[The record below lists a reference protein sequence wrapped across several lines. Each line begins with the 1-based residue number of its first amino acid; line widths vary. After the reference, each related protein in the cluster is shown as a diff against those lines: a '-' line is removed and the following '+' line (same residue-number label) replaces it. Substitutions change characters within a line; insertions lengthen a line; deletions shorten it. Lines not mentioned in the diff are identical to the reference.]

1 LFAPSAPGELRYSEY
16 VKKIIAV
23 LFLIGAAWTA
33 FATIDKARFAALV
46 LLGRAGDC
54 PMNTALNI
62 RNHFEEQTAIKDKIL
77 AASKRLQTDE
87 DYELWQTPGRKYWIP
102 RGSQFVL
109 PFNLAEQAEHIYGT
123 GPQAIHEGDV
133 VLDCGANIG
142 VTVQVALEAKAKTIV
157 AIEPAP
163 ENLECLRRNF
173 PDEIAKGQVILY
185 EKGVW
190 DRDDVLTMNIDP
202 HNSAADS
209 VVMKPEG
216 SEGTI
221 KVPLTTVDKIV
232 AELKLDKVD
241 YIKMDIEGAEPNALR
256 GAHDTI
262 AKYKP
267 RLSIASYH
275 VGTHAALIP
284 QIVTQ
289 IRPGYLKECGPCN
302 EVRREYRI
310 RPEILYFR

>member
-1 LFAPSAPGELRYSEY
+1 
-16 VKKIIAV
+16 VKKIIAL
-23 LFLIGAAWTA
+23 LFLVGAAWTA
-33 FATIDKARFAALV
+33 YATVSKVRFATLV

-54 PMNTALNI
+54 PMSNALRI
-62 RNHFEEQTAIKDKIL
+62 REHFEEQTAIKDKIL
-77 AASKRLQTDE
+77 AASKRLESDE
-87 DYELWQTPGRKYWIP
+87 NYELWQTPGRKYWIP

-123 GPQAIHEGDV
+123 GEQAIRAGDV

-142 VTVQVALEAKAKTIV
+142 VTVQVALEANAKTIV

-173 PDEIAKGQVILY
+173 PAEIEQGRVIIY
-185 EKGVW
+185 PKGVW
-190 DRDDVLTMNIDP
+190 DKDDVLTLNVDP

-216 SEGTI
+216 AQGTI
-221 KVPLTTVDKIV
+221 QVPLTTVDKLV
-232 AELKLDKVD
+232 AELKLGQVD

-256 GAHDTI
+256 GAHGTI
-262 AKYKP
+262 ARYKP

-275 VGTHAALIP
+275 MAEHSSLIP
-284 QIVTQ
+284 RIVIET
-289 IRPGYLKECGPCN
+289 RYDYKKECGPCN
-302 EVRREYRI
+302 EVRGEARI

>member
-1 LFAPSAPGELRYSEY
+1 MES
-16 VKKIIAV
+16 VKIILGLLV
-23 LFLIGAAWTA
+23 LIGAASTA
-33 FATIDKARFAALV
+33 FFTVDKVRLAGIAAV
-46 LLGRAGDC
+46 GRSGQCSIGASMSI
-54 PMNTALNI
+54 PQ
-62 RNHFEEQTAIKDKIL
+62 HFKEQTAIKDKIL
-77 AASKRLQTDE
+77 AGSKRLQLE
-87 DYELWQTPGRKYWIP
+87 ENYEEWQTPKRAYWIP

-123 GPQAIHEGDV
+123 GEQSMKSGDV

-142 VTVQVALEAKAKTIV
+142 VTIEEALKAGAKTIV

-173 PDEIAKGQVILY
+173 PTEIESGRVIIY
-185 EKGVW
+185 AKGVW
-190 DRDDVLTMNIDP
+190 DKEETLTMNIDP
-202 HNSAADS
+202 KNSAADS

-216 SEGTI
+216 SEGKI
-221 KVPLTTVDKIV
+221 QVPLTTVDKIV

-262 AKYKP
+262 ARWKP

-275 VGTHAALIP
+275 VGTHSTLIP
-284 QIVTQ
+284 QIVKET
-289 IRPGYLKECGPCN
+289 RADYLTECGPCN
-302 EVRREYRI
+302 EVKGEYRI

>member
-1 LFAPSAPGELRYSEY
+1 MEN
-16 VKKIIAV
+16 VKKILV
-23 LFLIGAAWTA
+23 LLVLIGAASTA
-33 FATIDKARFAALV
+33 FFTVDKVRLATLAAV
-46 LLGRAGDC
+46 GRSGPCSIGSSMSIPD
-54 PMNTALNI
+54 
-62 RNHFEEQTAIKDKIL
+62 HFKEQTAIKDRIL
-77 AASKRLQTDE
+77 AASKRLQME
-87 DYELWQTPGRKYWIP
+87 DNYEQWQTPGRPYWIP

-123 GPQAIHEGDV
+123 GDQAMKAGDI

-142 VTVQVALEAKAKTIV
+142 VTVEEALKAGAKTIV

-173 PDEIAKGQVILY
+173 PKEIESGRVIIY
-185 EKGVW
+185 PKGVW
-190 DRDDVLTMNIDP
+190 DKDDVLTLNVDP

-216 SEGTI
+216 AEGKI
-221 KVPLTTVDKIV
+221 QVPLTTVDKIV
-232 AELKLDKVD
+232 AELKLERVD

-267 RLSIASYH
+267 RLSLASYH
-275 VGTHAALIP
+275 VATHATLIP
-284 QIVTQ
+284 QIVKET
-289 IRPGYLKECGPCN
+289 RADYKMECGPCN
-302 EVRREYRI
+302 EVKQEMRI
-310 RPEILYFR
+310 RPEILWFR

>member
-1 LFAPSAPGELRYSEY
+1 M
-16 VKKIIAV
+16 KKIIALLLV
-23 LFLIGAAWTA
+23 IGAAWTA
-33 FATIDKARFAALV
+33 AAKVDKLRFATLV
-46 LLGRAGDC
+46 ALGRAGDC
-54 PMNTALNI
+54 PMSAALHI
-62 RNHFEEQTAIKDKIL
+62 KEHFQEQMAIKDRIL
-77 AASKRLQTDE
+77 AASKRLETDRE
-87 DYELWQTPGRKYWIP
+87 FELWETPGRKYWIP

-123 GPQAIHEGDV
+123 GAQAIHEGDV

-142 VTVQVALEAKAKTIV
+142 VTVQVALEAKARTIV

-173 PDEIAKGQVILY
+173 AAEIESGKVILV

-190 DRDDVLTMNIDP
+190 DKDDTLTLNVDP

-216 SEGTI
+216 AEGTV

-256 GAHDTI
+256 GARDTI

-275 VGTHAALIP
+275 VGTHSTLIP
-284 QIVTQ
+284 KIVNDT
-289 IRPGYLKECGPCN
+289 RAGYLKECGPCN
-302 EVRREYRI
+302 EVRGEYRI

>member
-1 LFAPSAPGELRYSEY
+1 MLNCVTVED
-16 VKKIIAV
+16 VKKIIALLV
-23 LFLIGAAWTA
+23 FVGAATTA
-33 FATIDKARFAALV
+33 FFTVDKVRLATIAAV
-46 LLGRAGDC
+46 GRSGQCSMGASMDIPG
-54 PMNTALNI
+54 
-62 RNHFEEQTAIKDKIL
+62 HFKEQTAIKDRIL
-77 AASKRLQTDE
+77 AASKRLQLE
-87 DYELWQTPGRKYWIP
+87 EIYELWQTPARAYWIP

-123 GPQAIHEGDV
+123 GEQAMKAGDV

-142 VTVQVALEAKAKTIV
+142 VTVEEALKAGAKTIV

-173 PDEIAKGQVILY
+173 PKEIESGRVIVY
-185 EKGVW
+185 PKGVW
-190 DRDDVLTMNIDP
+190 DKDDVLTLNVDP

-216 SEGTI
+216 SEGKI
-221 KVPLTTVDKIV
+221 QVPLTTIDKLV

-275 VGTHAALIP
+275 VATHPALIP
-284 QIVTQ
+284 QIVNQT
-289 IRPGYLKECGPCN
+289 RAGYKTGCGPCN
-302 EVRREYRI
+302 EVKGEMRI

>member
-1 LFAPSAPGELRYSEY
+1 MES
-16 VKKIIAV
+16 VKKI
-23 LFLIGAAWTA
+23 
-33 FATIDKARFAALV
+33 LV
-46 LLGRAGDC
+46 LLVLMGAASTAFFTVDKVRLATIAAVGRSGQC
-54 PMNTALNI
+54 SIGSSMTIPE
-62 RNHFEEQTAIKDKIL
+62 HFKEQTAIKDKIL
-77 AASKRLQTDE
+77 AGSKRLQLE
-87 DYELWQTPGRKYWIP
+87 ENFEEWQTPTRAYWIP

-123 GPQAIHEGDV
+123 GDQAMKSGDV

-142 VTVQVALEAKAKTIV
+142 VTVEEALKAGAKTIV

-173 PDEIAKGQVILY
+173 RKEIEAGRVIIY
-185 EKGVW
+185 AKGVW
-190 DRDDVLTMNIDP
+190 DKDDTLTLNVDP
-202 HNSAADS
+202 TNSAADS
-209 VVMKPEG
+209 VVMKPEK
-216 SEGTI
+216 SEGKI
-221 KVPLTTVDKIV
+221 QVPLTTVDKIV

-262 AKYKP
+262 AKWKP

-275 VGTHAALIP
+275 VSTHSTLIP
-284 QIVTQ
+284 QIVHDTRADYQ
-289 IRPGYLKECGPCN
+289 TYCGPCN
-302 EVRREYRI
+302 EVKDEHGRSEYRI

>member
-1 LFAPSAPGELRYSEY
+1 M
-16 VKKIIAV
+16 KKIIGL
-23 LFLIGAAWTA
+23 LFLIGAGLTA
-33 FATIDKARFAALV
+33 FATVDKVRFGTLV

-54 PMNTALNI
+54 PMGNALTI
-62 RNHFEEQTAIKDKIL
+62 REHFEEQTAIKDKIL
-77 AASKRLQTDE
+77 AASKRLESDE
-87 DYELWQTPGRKYWIP
+87 DYELWQTPGRRYWIP

-123 GPQAIHEGDV
+123 GAQGIHEGDV

-173 PDEIAKGQVILY
+173 PDEIMRGRVILY

-190 DRDDVLTMNIDP
+190 DKEDTLTMNIDP

-209 VVMKPEG
+209 VVLKPEG

-221 KVPLTTVDKIV
+221 KVPVTTVDKIV
-232 AELKLDKVD
+232 AELKLDRVD

-256 GAHDTI
+256 GARETI

-275 VGTHAALIP
+275 VTVHSTVIP
-284 QIVTQ
+284 QVVNEIK
-289 IRPGYLKECGPCN
+289 PGYRKECGPCN
-302 EVRREYRI
+302 ELKGEYRI

>member
-1 LFAPSAPGELRYSEY
+1 MED
-16 VKKIIAV
+16 VKKILALL
-23 LFLIGAAWTA
+23 LFIGAASTA
-33 FATIDKARFAALV
+33 FFTVDKVRLATLAAV
-46 LLGRAGDC
+46 GRSGQCSISASMDI
-54 PMNTALNI
+54 PA
-62 RNHFEEQTAIKDKIL
+62 HFKEQTAIKDRIL
-77 AASKRLQTDE
+77 AGSKRLQLE
-87 DYELWQTPGRKYWIP
+87 ENYEEWQTPSRVYWIP

-123 GPQAIHEGDV
+123 GEQAMKAGDV

-142 VTVQVALEAKAKTIV
+142 VTVEEALKAGAKTIV

-173 PDEIAKGQVILY
+173 PKEIESGRVIIY
-185 EKGVW
+185 PKGVW
-190 DRDDVLTMNIDP
+190 DKDDVLTLNVDP

-216 SEGTI
+216 AEGKI
-221 KVPLTTVDKIV
+221 QVPLTTVDKIV

-275 VGTHAALIP
+275 VGTHSIVIP
-284 QIVTQ
+284 QIVGQT
-289 IRPGYLKECGPCN
+289 RPDYKTECGPCN
-302 EVRREYRI
+302 EIKGEMRI

>member
-1 LFAPSAPGELRYSEY
+1 MEG
-16 VKKIIAV
+16 VKKILALLIV
-23 LFLIGAAWTA
+23 IGAA
-33 FATIDKARFAALV
+33 ATVFFTVDKARLATIAAV
-46 LLGRAGDC
+46 GRSGQCSISSAVSI
-54 PMNTALNI
+54 PE
-62 RNHFEEQTAIKDKIL
+62 HFKEQTAIKDRIL
-77 AASKRLQTDE
+77 AGSKRLQLE
-87 DYELWQTPGRKYWIP
+87 ENYEQWQTPGRAYWIP

-123 GPQAIHEGDV
+123 GEQTIKAGDV

-142 VTVQVALEAKAKTIV
+142 VTIQTALEAGAKTIV

-173 PDEIAKGQVILY
+173 PKEIESGRVIIY
-185 EKGVW
+185 AKGVW
-190 DRDDVLTMNIDP
+190 DKDDVLTLNVDP

-216 SEGTI
+216 AEGKI
-221 KVPLTTVDKIV
+221 QVPLTTVDKLV

-262 AKYKP
+262 VKYKP

-275 VGTHAALIP
+275 VGTHSTLIP
-284 QIVTQ
+284 KIVNET
-289 IRPGYLKECGPCN
+289 RADYKTECGPCN
-302 EVRREYRI
+302 EVKGELRI